1 MACQAAAAVA
11 SSIYRIQGALAV
23 KLRVLAAAAFPLAAL
38 WAAPTLA
45 SSDSTCY
52 PRWSI
57 LQGEYQGCSNTALIA
72 PGNDTRVNLLMLLHD
87 RHGAVG
93 PTTLEGY
100 EWDTRR
106 GDARPFDFF
115 LFAHRLGG
123 VERPAVDEDAEA
135 EPSDTEGTRCK
146 SNDSGTVAFLA
157 ALAAERRID
166 AREREALAA
175 MRRALNPR
183 CGTAENNGAAVA
195 GAAAIRSAKGR
206 AFARYLTGAAAFY
219 DGQWDAAAAAFAGV
233 GREVPWAAEA
243 ARYMAGR
250 TELNRAMDGAFDDWG
265 DVEKGRVPAATIA
278 KAERE
283 LKAYLT
289 AYPAGR
295 YAASARGLL
304 RKVYWLSGQREA
316 LMGEYLWQFGERD
329 AARRSDSLADLVQ
342 EMDNKLLDELTPAN
356 VTDPLLLAVLDLKA
370 MRRSVD
376 ADDRQYDE
384 PLITRAALNA
394 QRSRFVGQEA
404 LFAYVQAAHSL
415 YVTEQPAEVLQL
427 IPAND
432 RTPGYLGYSRRMLR
446 ALAMDKA
453 SDTGARAALLA
464 MVGEGQPF
472 QRAGAELALAMHDER
487 HDGLGRVFAANS
499 PVRDAGVREVLLRYA
514 AGPALLR
521 RVATAGADAR
531 ERTTAQFVLLYKD
544 LTRGAYGDF
553 VADVAAL
560 PPVSTPVADN
570 DYSTPAY
577 TDAGIFRWAGSEEF
591 ACPGI
596 GAVAQRLTR
605 NAAEPR
611 ALLCLGEFVRLNG
624 LDPGY
629 RGIPAM
635 LDESPGADELG
646 GAPTRFGGTRFSR
659 LTAYGTVIADPRAAA
674 EDEAYALYRA
684 VNCYAPSA
692 FNGCDASEVALEQR
706 RAWFNQLK
714 TRYPASRWAR
724 ELRYYW

>member
-1 MACQAAAAVA
+1 M
-11 SSIYRIQGALAV
+11 V
-23 KLRVLAAAAFPLAAL
+23 KHYLAAMALPLAAL
-38 WAAPTLA
+38 WAAPAAA

-52 PRWSI
+52 PRWTI

-115 LFAHRLGG
+115 LFAQRLGG
-123 VERPAVDEDAEA
+123 RVRSDVEREADAA
-135 EPSDTEGTRCK
+135 RVSDTDGTRCR
-146 SNDSGTVAFLA
+146 SNDSGTMDFLA
-157 ALAAERRID
+157 AVGAERRLSATERATLITVR
-166 AREREALAA
+166 RELIPNCASDSMFDLRTVL
-175 MRRALNPR
+175 RP
-183 CGTAENNGAAVA
+183 VQ
-195 GAAAIRSAKGR
+195 SAKGR

-219 DGQWDAAAAAFAGV
+219 DGQWDAAAVAFAGV

-250 TELNRAMDGAFDDWG
+250 TELNRAMEGAFDDWG

-289 AYPAGR
+289 AYPGGR

-304 RKVYWLSGQREA
+304 RKVYWLGGQRGA
-316 LMGEYLWQFGERD
+316 LMAEYLWQFGERD

-342 EMDNKLLDELTPAN
+342 EMDNKLLGELTPAN

-376 ADDRQYDE
+376 ADDRRYDD
-384 PLITRAALNA
+384 PVITRAALNA
-394 QRSRFVGQEA
+394 QRSRFAGQEV
-404 LFAYVQAAHSL
+404 LYDYVLAVHSL
-415 YVTEQPAEVLQL
+415 YVAEQPAEVLRL

-453 SDTGARAALLA
+453 GDARLNGGDARAALVALLQ
-464 MVGEGQPF
+464 ETDPF

-487 HDGLGRVFAANS
+487 NNGLGRVFAANS
-499 PVRDAGVREVLLRYA
+499 PVRDLEIREQVLRYA
-514 AGPALLR
+514 AGPDLLVQ
-521 RVATAGADAR
+521 VAGDGANDR
-531 ERTTAQFVLLYKD
+531 EQTTARFILLYKS
-544 LTRGAYGDF
+544 LTRGRYAEF
-553 VADVAAL
+553 VRDLAL
-560 PPVSTPVADN
+560 TPPTPPIPEDDYRTPPYASTV
-570 DYSTPAY
+570 
-577 TDAGIFRWAGSEEF
+577 IFSWAGSSEF

-596 GAVAQRLTR
+596 GAVAQRLAR
-605 NAAEPR
+605 NGSEPR

-629 RGIPAM
+629 HGIPAL
-635 LDESPGADELG
+635 LDEQPPADELG
-646 GAPTRFGGTRFSR
+646 GAPSQFSGTRFSR
-659 LTAYGTVIADPRAAA
+659 LTAYKTVIADPRAPA
-674 EDEAYALYRA
+674 EDKAYALYRA

-714 TRYPASRWAR
+714 TRYPQSPWAR

>member
-1 MACQAAAAVA
+1 MVRH
-11 SSIYRIQGALAV
+11 I
-23 KLRVLAAAAFPLAAL
+23 LAAMAVPLAAL
-38 WAAPTLA
+38 WAAPAAA

-52 PRWSI
+52 PRWTI
-57 LQGEYQGCSNTALIA
+57 VQGEYQRCSNTALIA

-93 PTTLEGY
+93 PTAIESYDWLE
-100 EWDTRR
+100 RR

-115 LFAHRLGG
+115 LFAQRLGG
-123 VERPAVDEDAEA
+123 MARPAVADE
-135 EPSDTEGTRCK
+135 EPPTDDGTIGTRCQ
-146 SNDSGTVAFLA
+146 SDASGAAAFIA
-157 ALAAERRID
+157 ALVAERRIPAGERD
-166 AREREALAA
+166 ALTAK
-175 MRRALNPR
+175 RRAL
-183 CGTAENNGAAVA
+183 TAACVA
-195 GAAAIRSAKGR
+195 GGQSAAPDSALAVRSAKGR
-206 AFARYLTGAAAFY
+206 AFARYLDGAAAFY

-265 DVEKGRVPAATIA
+265 DVEKGRVPAATIVR
-278 KAERE
+278 AERE

-289 AYPAGR
+289 AYPGGR

-304 RKVYWLSGQREA
+304 RKVYWLGGQREA
-316 LMGEYLWQFGERD
+316 LMAEYLWQFGQAD

-342 EMDNKLLDELTPAN
+342 EMDNKLLGDLAPAA
-356 VTDPLLLAVLDLKA
+356 VSDPLLLAVLDLKA

-376 ADDRQYDE
+376 PDDRQYDE
-384 PLITRAALNA
+384 PVITRAALNA
-394 QRSRFVGQEA
+394 QRARFAGQQA
-404 LFAYVQAAHSL
+404 LYNYVLAAHAL
-415 YVTEQPAEVLQL
+415 YVAEQPAEVLRL

-453 SDTGARAALLA
+453 GDAGARAALLA
-464 MVGEGQPF
+464 MIAEGAAF

-499 PVRDAGVREVLLRYA
+499 PVRDAEVREQLLRYA
-514 AGPALLR
+514 AGPDMLR
-521 RVATAGADAR
+521 QVAGRGIDAR
-531 ERTTAQFVLLYKD
+531 EQTTAQFILLYKGLMRGRYGEFVRD
-544 LTRGAYGDF
+544 LAAAPQPTAPI
-553 VADVAAL
+553 ADDDYQT
-560 PPVSTPVADN
+560 PPYASTAMF
-570 DYSTPAY
+570 
-577 TDAGIFRWAGSEEF
+577 GWAGSSDF

-596 GAVAQRLTR
+596 GAVAQRLAR
-605 NAAEPR
+605 NGSEPR

-629 RGIPAM
+629 RGIPAL
-635 LDESPGADELG
+635 LDDQPPADELG
-646 GAPTRFGGTRFSR
+646 GAPTRFPGQRFSR
-659 LTAYGTVIADPRAAA
+659 LTAYRAVIADARAPA
-674 EDEAYALYRA
+674 EDKAYALYRA
-684 VNCYAPSA
+684 VNCWAPSA
-692 FNGCDASEVALEQR
+692 FNGCDASEVPLEQR

-714 TRYPASRWAR
+714 THYPASRWAR